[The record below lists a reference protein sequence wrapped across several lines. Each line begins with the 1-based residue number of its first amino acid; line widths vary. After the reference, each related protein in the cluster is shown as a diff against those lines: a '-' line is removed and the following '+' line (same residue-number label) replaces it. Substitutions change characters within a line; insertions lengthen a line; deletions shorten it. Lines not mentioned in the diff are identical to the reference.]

1 VRLSP
6 FDPFNYNAYTAQAF
20 SYFLTRRF
28 EDGVRFGKRAVQSNP
43 TLSPCHAML
52 VANLVMANRMDEAR
66 HAVKRMLEVQP
77 DATASGFVRDAWT
90 KPDLMENFG
99 AALRKAGLPD

>member
-1 VRLSP
+1 MRLSP

-52 VANLVMANRMDEAR
+52 VANLVMADRMDEAR
-66 HAVKRMLEVQP
+66 HAVERMLEVQP
-77 DATASGFVRDAWT
+77 DATASGFVR
-90 KPDLMENFG
+90 
-99 AALRKAGLPD
+99 AA